1 MNTFT
6 LYNGQTMPQLGL
18 GTYRIENSDELAQ
31 RVSFAI
37 EHGYRSIDAAARYGN
52 EEKVGEGIKKGIQ
65 AAGIQRSDLFI
76 TSKLWL
82 DDYGRMNV
90 EEAYQRT
97 LDKLDLNYLDLYL
110 MHWPGSNE
118 EEMIDTWKG
127 MEDLLKQNKV
137 KNIGVSNFQPHHL
150 ENLLSHASIK
160 PVINQIE
167 FHPYLTQ
174 NDLRLYLKAQRIQ
187 AEAWSPFMNGD
198 ILKDETIQAIAEE
211 VEKSPAQVVLRWHIQ
226 HDVIVIPKSIT
237 PSRIKENINV
247 FDFELSDDQMKRID
261 LLNQNKSIDADVPSY
276 KSY

>member
-18 GTYRIENSDELAQ
+18 GTYRIDNNDELAQ

-37 EHGYRSIDAAARYGN
+37 EHGYRSIDTAARYGN

-150 ENLLSHASIK
+150 ESLLSHASIK

-174 NDLRLYLKAQRIQ
+174 NDLRLYLKVQRIQ

-198 ILKDETIQAIAEE
+198 ILKDETIQAIADE

>member
-6 LYNGQTMPQLGL
+6 LYNGQMMPQLGL
-18 GTYRIENSDELAQ
+18 GTYRIDNNDELAQ

-37 EHGYRSIDAAARYGN
+37 EHGYRSIDTAARYGN

-97 LDKLDLNYLDLYL
+97 LDKLDLDYLDLYL

-150 ENLLSHASIK
+150 ESLLSHASIK

-174 NDLRLYLKAQRIQ
+174 NELRKYLEAQNIIM
-187 AEAWSPFMNGD
+187 ESWSPLMNSQ
-198 ILKDETIQAIAEE
+198 ILHDEVINE
-211 VEKSPAQVVLRWHIQ
+211 VANEVGKTPAQVVIRWNIQ
-226 HDVIVIPKSIT
+226 HDVVVIPKSVT
-237 PSRIKENINV
+237 PHRIEENLDVWN
-247 FDFELSDDQMKRID
+247 FELSDNQMERIDQLNQDKRIGPNP
-261 LLNQNKSIDADVPSY
+261 LEFNGK
-276 KSY
+276 